1 EAEIYTKGNYTAGIS
16 LDEQS
21 KIRLNGGSL
30 EVEGNYGILMLYNNS
45 QATLIGTEVT
55 ATAETTSSIVS
66 QQGSTLNITDGSDIT
81 LTSGQL
87 RVVGDTNGNAFLNVS
102 DSTVSST
109 GANSTVVAANRG
121 ILNIKNSSV
130 THNNAT
136 GAA

>member
-1 EAEIYTKGNYTAGIS
+1 
-16 LDEQS
+16 
-21 KIRLNGGSL
+21 RLNGGSL
-30 EVEGNYGILMLYNNS
+30 EVEGNYGILVLYNNS

-121 ILNIKNSSV
+121 I
-130 THNNAT
+130 
-136 GAA
+136 